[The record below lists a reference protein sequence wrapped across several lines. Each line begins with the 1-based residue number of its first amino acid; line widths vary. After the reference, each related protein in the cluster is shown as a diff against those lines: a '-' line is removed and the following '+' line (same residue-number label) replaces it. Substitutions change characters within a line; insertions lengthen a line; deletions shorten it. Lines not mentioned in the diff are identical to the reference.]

1 MTVKG
6 DALWVGGLGKE
17 WTTTTGVVQN
27 LYPQWVKSIG
37 YLGDVQHHNWVEQ
50 YNKLRTKGGFDP
62 PGKFQQKLIPVF
74 FLQSVNCFTK
84 GHLEYGFLP
93 QIIFI
98 INCNMFS
105 TPKISNIPL
114 SQRWANFL

>member
-27 LYPQWVKSIG
+27 LHPQWVKSIG
-37 YLGDVQHHNWVEQ
+37 HLGDVQHHNWVEQ

-62 PGKFQQKLIPVF
+62 PGKFQ
-74 FLQSVNCFTK
+74 
-84 GHLEYGFLP
+84 
-93 QIIFI
+93 
-98 INCNMFS
+98 
-105 TPKISNIPL
+105 
-114 SQRWANFL
+114 